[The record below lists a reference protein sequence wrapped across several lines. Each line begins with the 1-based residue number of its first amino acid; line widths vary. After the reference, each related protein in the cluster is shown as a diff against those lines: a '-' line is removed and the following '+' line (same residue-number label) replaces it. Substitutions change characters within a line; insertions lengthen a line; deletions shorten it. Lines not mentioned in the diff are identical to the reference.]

1 MSAVEKTPE
10 IQADSLLT
18 SYQVGTLLQ
27 VNPSSVNKWVKDG
40 RIPAFRTPG
49 GHRRIRA
56 VDVVN
61 FLNAHQMPI
70 PEGLLHAAQRRLLLA
85 DDDAHTVERIRF
97 ALKPYEHLVRVV
109 HVGNSVDALVQVGAM
124 RPHVMV
130 LGAGLGPV
138 DGFEVCR
145 RLKAAA
151 ETKTVKVVLL
161 GNAADDA
168 TAQRA
173 GEAGASNYA
182 ARPLDVARVLHE
194 LGLADLQVG

>member
-1 MSAVEKTPE
+1 MRAAEKAPQ
-10 IQADSLLT
+10 ISPDSLLT

-61 FLNAHQMPI
+61 FLNAHTMPI
-70 PEGLLHAAQRRLLLA
+70 PEGLTHAAQRRLLLA
-85 DDDAHTVERIRF
+85 DDDVHTVESMRF
-97 ALKPYEHLVRVV
+97 ALAPFEQLVRVV
-109 HVGNSVDALVQVGAM
+109 CVSNSVDALVQVGAM

-130 LGAGLGPV
+130 LGSSLGPV

-151 ETKTVKVVLL
+151 ETKDVKVLLL
-161 GNAADDA
+161 GSEAEGEMQN
-168 TAQRA
+168 RA
-173 GEAGASNYA
+173 GEAGAKEFSR
-182 ARPLDVARVLHE
+182 RPLDVAKVLRE
-194 LGLADLQVG
+194 LGLQG